1 MKPSFSYSDYTEPVG
16 SVSLKSVK
24 VDWQF
29 FNQTDPNK
37 PVKEETGQ
45 YMIQFEGINKFIE
58 IPGSPSRVKSFYNF
72 YGKIVLTRLSDSSK
86 IEFPCNRIVN
96 LNTVENTVEL
106 TIIPHYNSK
115 ITGIAEGVQYS
126 YVKARAYESSDDS
139 MPFILVL
146 LKILFKENKFH
157 KPRCPVCQSLK
168 TIYQD
173 SPKEGELSRETTICP
188 DCTVGTINLYNY
200 TLQQM
205 DFDKPK
211 DQLNTLIQNLY
222 SITENSINMTK
233 NLN

>member
-1 MKPSFSYSDYTEPVG
+1 
-16 SVSLKSVK
+16 
-24 VDWQF
+24 
-29 FNQTDPNK
+29 
-37 PVKEETGQ
+37 
-45 YMIQFEGINKFIE
+45 
-58 IPGSPSRVKSFYNF
+58 
-72 YGKIVLTRLSDSSK
+72 
-86 IEFPCNRIVN
+86 
-96 LNTVENTVEL
+96 
-106 TIIPHYNSK
+106 
-115 ITGIAEGVQYS
+115 
-126 YVKARAYESSDDS
+126 

-233 NLN
+233 NLNDELFVNELKVVKAILLTKWDDNPNAKPLAEETIVKAIEYAKRTNNTAMFQKSLPILSMLNEQKASSYISDSISQDAQPEPAAPEPALLPGSKLRSPQAWPAPAPVSQLQPTAPASRP